1 MAYTSIIP
9 VHRLDNSIKYIC
21 DKEKTTKGTNAGSLE
36 EAIGYALN
44 REKTEEDIYEDSI
57 GCICSSA
64 YEDMLATKKRFH
76 KTEGVQGYH
85 LIQSFA
91 EGEVTPELAHAI
103 GLELAEE
110 LLQGRYEVV
119 VATHLNTGHCH
130 NHLVFN
136 SVSMADGRKYHSNGK
151 SYYEE
156 VRRISDGLCQK
167 YGLSVIQSSEK
178 KGKCYAEWQAE
189 KEGRPTWRTAI
200 RMDIREVVSESFTWR
215 QFISQMEKRGY
226 EWKLN
231 RKYIAL
237 RAPGMERYVRL
248 RSLGKQYSENGIREQ
263 ILKPKKREWKNAG
276 EQGQKRKLH
285 GLQALYYSYLY
296 QMGVLKKRPKYP
308 SPTLR
313 ADMRRLD
320 ERILQ
325 MEFLQKNHISTREE
339 LADYRKPLE
348 EKTAELIRERQ
359 GLYRREPGCGRLRE
373 ITEELKPLR
382 KEIRMCVRIEKQSVE
397 MEQRLREAEDFT
409 NSNWKR
415 KKDTAEKGIAK
426 GVVPKKA
433 RRQTE
438 QERR

>member
-9 VHRLDNSIKYIC
+9 VHRLDNSIKYIR
-21 DKEKTTKGTNAGSLE
+21 DKEKTTKERDGAGSLE

-44 REKTEEDIYEDSI
+44 REKTEEDVYEDSI

-76 KTEGVQGYH
+76 KTGGVQGYH

-103 GLELAEE
+103 GLELAEK

-119 VATHLNTGHCH
+119 VATHLNTGHYH

-156 VRRISDGLCQK
+156 VRQISDGLCRK
-167 YGLSVIQSSEK
+167 YGLSVIEPSGE
-178 KGKCYAEWQAE
+178 KGKSYAEWQAE

-200 RMDIREVVSESFTWR
+200 RMDIREAVAESFTWK
-215 QFISQMEKRGY
+215 QFIFQMEKRGY
-226 EWKLN
+226 EWKMN

-248 RSLGKQYSENGIREQ
+248 KSLGKHYSENGIREW
-263 ILKPKKREWKNAG
+263 ILRPKKQEWKNAEG
-276 EQGQKRKLH
+276 EGQKRKLH

-308 SPTLR
+308 SSILR
-313 ADMRRLD
+313 ADIRRLD
-320 ERILQ
+320 ERIQQ
-325 MEFLQKNHISTREE
+325 MDFLQKHGISTREE

-348 EKTAELIRERQ
+348 EKMAELLRERQ
-359 GLYRREPGCGRLRE
+359 NLYRKKPGCERLQE

-382 KEIRMCVRIEKQSVE
+382 KEIRMCVHIERQSVE
-397 MEQRLREAEDFT
+397 MEQRLREAEE
-409 NSNWKR
+409 WER
-415 KKDTAEKGIAK
+415 EKNAREKEQAK
-426 GVVPKKA
+426 GAVSKKA
-433 RRQTE
+433 RQKAE

>member
-9 VHRLDNSIKYIC
+9 VHRLDNSIKYIR
-21 DKEKTTKGTNAGSLE
+21 DKEKTTKKKDGAGSLE

-44 REKTEEDIYEDSI
+44 REKTEEDVYEDSI

-64 YEDMLATKKRFH
+64 YEDMLATKERFH
-76 KTEGVQGYH
+76 KTGGVQGYH

-103 GLELAEE
+103 GLELAEK

-119 VATHLNTGHCH
+119 VATHLNTGHYH

-156 VRRISDGLCQK
+156 VRRISDGLCRK
-167 YGLSVIQSSEK
+167 YGLSVIEPSGE
-178 KGKCYAEWQAE
+178 KGKSYAEWQAE

-200 RMDIREVVSESFTWR
+200 RMDIREAVAESFTWK

-248 RSLGKQYSENGIREQ
+248 KSLGKQYSENGIREW
-263 ILKPKKREWKNAG
+263 ILQPKKQEWKNAEG
-276 EQGQKRKLH
+276 QGQKRKLH

-308 SPTLR
+308 SSILR
-313 ADMRRLD
+313 ADIQRLD
-320 ERILQ
+320 ERIMQ
-325 MEFLQKNHISTREE
+325 MEFLQKHSISSREE
-339 LADYRKPLE
+339 LADYRKPME

-359 GLYRREPGCGRLRE
+359 NLYRKNPGCERIQE

-382 KEIRMCVRIEKQSVE
+382 KEIRMCVRIERQSVE
-397 MEQRLREAEDFT
+397 MEQRLCEAEE
-409 NSNWKR
+409 WER
-415 KKDTAEKGIAK
+415 EKNTGEKETAK
-426 GVVPKKA
+426 GAVSKKA
-433 RRQTE
+433 RQKAE

>member
-9 VHRLDNSIKYIC
+9 VHRLDNSIKYIR
-21 DKEKTTKGTNAGSLE
+21 DKEKTTKEKDGAESLE

-44 REKTEEDIYEDSI
+44 REKTEEDAYEDSI

-76 KTEGVQGYH
+76 KTGGVQGYH

-103 GLELAEE
+103 GLELAEK
-110 LLQGRYEVV
+110 LLRGRYEVV
-119 VATHLNTGHCH
+119 VATHLNTGHYH

-136 SVSMADGRKYHSNGK
+136 SVSMTDGRKYHSNGK

-156 VRRISDGLCQK
+156 VRRISDGLCLK
-167 YGLSVIQSSEK
+167 YGLSVIEPSGE
-178 KGKCYAEWQAE
+178 KGKNYAEWQAE

-200 RMDIREVVSESFTWR
+200 RMDIREAVAESFTWK
-215 QFISQMEKRGY
+215 QFIFRMEKQGY

-248 RSLGKQYSENGIREQ
+248 KSLGKQYSESSIREW
-263 ILKPKKREWKNAG
+263 ILQPKKQEWKKAG

-308 SPTLR
+308 SSILR
-313 ADMRRLD
+313 ADIRRLD

-325 MEFLQKNHISTREE
+325 MEFLQKHGISTREE

-359 GLYRREPGCGRLRE
+359 NLYRKDPGCGRLQE

-382 KEIRMCVRIEKQSVE
+382 KEIRLCVRIERQSVE
-397 MEQRLREAEDFT
+397 MEQRLREAEEWEREKAT
-409 NSNWKR
+409 GEKETAKR
-415 KKDTAEKGIAK
+415 M
-426 GVVPKKA
+426 VPKKA
-433 RRQTE
+433 RQEAE

>member
-9 VHRLDNSIKYIC
+9 VHRLDNSIKYIR
-21 DKEKTTKGTNAGSLE
+21 DKEKTTKEKEGAGSLQ
-36 EAIGYALN
+36 EAIGYVLN
-44 REKTEEDIYEDSI
+44 REKTEEDVYVDSI
-57 GCICSSA
+57 GCVCASA
-64 YEDMLATKKRFH
+64 YEDMLSTKKRFH
-76 KTEGVQGYH
+76 KTGGVQGYH

-91 EGEVTPELAHAI
+91 EEEVTPELAHAI
-103 GLELAEE
+103 GLELAEK
-110 LLQGRYEVV
+110 LLQGRYEAV
-119 VATHLNTGHCH
+119 VATHLNTGHYH

-156 VRRISDGLCQK
+156 VRRISDGLCHR
-167 YGLSVIQSSEK
+167 YGLSVIEPSGEK
-178 KGKCYAEWQAE
+178 RKSYAEWQAE

-200 RMDIREVVSESFTWR
+200 RMDIRETVAESFTWK

-248 RSLGKQYSENGIREQ
+248 KSLGKHYSENSIREW
-263 ILKPKKREWKNAG
+263 ILRPKKQKWKKAEG
-276 EQGQKRKLH
+276 EGQKQKRKLH

-308 SPTLR
+308 SSILR
-313 ADMRRLD
+313 ADIRRLD
-320 ERILQ
+320 ERIMQ
-325 MEFLQKNHISTREE
+325 MDFLQKHGISNREE

-348 EKTAELIRERQ
+348 EKVAELLRERQ
-359 GLYRREPGCGRLRE
+359 NLYRKKSGCERLQE

-382 KEIRMCVRIEKQSVE
+382 KEIRMCVRIERQSVE
-397 MEQRLREAEDFT
+397 MEQRMREAEE
-409 NSNWKR
+409 WER
-415 KKDTAEKGIAK
+415 EKEA
-426 GVVPKKA
+426 VPKKA
-433 RRQTE
+433 RQKAE

>member
-9 VHRLDNSIKYIC
+9 VHRLDNSIKYIR
-21 DKEKTTKGTNAGSLE
+21 DKEKTTKERDGAGSLE

-44 REKTEEDIYEDSI
+44 REKTEEDVYEDSI

-76 KTEGVQGYH
+76 KTGGVQGYH

-103 GLELAEE
+103 GLELAEK

-119 VATHLNTGHCH
+119 VATHLNTGHYH

-156 VRRISDGLCQK
+156 VRRISDGLCRK
-167 YGLSVIQSSEK
+167 YGLSVIEPSGE
-178 KGKCYAEWQAE
+178 KGKSYAEWQAE

-200 RMDIREVVSESFTWR
+200 RMDIREAVAESFTWK

-248 RSLGKQYSENGIREQ
+248 KSLGKQYSENGIREW
-263 ILKPKKREWKNAG
+263 ILQPKKQDWKNAEG
-276 EQGQKRKLH
+276 HGQKRKLH

-308 SPTLR
+308 SSILR
-313 ADMRRLD
+313 ADIRRLD
-320 ERILQ
+320 ERIQQ
-325 MEFLQKNHISTREE
+325 MDFLQKHGISTREE

-348 EKTAELIRERQ
+348 EKVAELLRERQ
-359 GLYRREPGCGRLRE
+359 NLYRKEPGCERLQE

-382 KEIRMCVRIEKQSVE
+382 KEIRMCIRIERQSVE
-397 MEQRLREAEDFT
+397 MEQRLCEAEE
-409 NSNWKR
+409 WER
-415 KKDTAEKGIAK
+415 EKETAK
-426 GVVPKKA
+426 GAVSKKA
-433 RRQTE
+433 RQKAE

>member
-9 VHRLDNSIKYIC
+9 VHRLDNSIKYIR
-21 DKEKTTKGTNAGSLE
+21 DKEKTTKEKDGAESLE

-44 REKTEEDIYEDSI
+44 REKTEEDAYEDSI

-64 YEDMLATKKRFH
+64 YEDMLATKNRFH
-76 KTEGVQGYH
+76 KTGGVQGYH

-103 GLELAEE
+103 GLELAEK

-119 VATHLNTGHCH
+119 VATHLNTGHYH

-136 SVSMADGRKYHSNGK
+136 SVSMVDGSKYHSNGK

-156 VRRISDGLCQK
+156 VRRISDGLCRK
-167 YGLSVIQSSEK
+167 YGLSVIEPSGE
-178 KGKCYAEWQAE
+178 KGKNYAEWQAE

-200 RMDIREVVSESFTWR
+200 HMDIREAVAESFTWK
-215 QFISQMEKRGY
+215 QFISRMEKQGY

-248 RSLGKQYSENGIREQ
+248 KSLGKQYSENGIREW
-263 ILKPKKREWKNAG
+263 ILQPKKQEWKKAG
-276 EQGQKRKLH
+276 EQKRKLH

-308 SPTLR
+308 SSILR
-313 ADMRRLD
+313 ADIRRLD

-325 MEFLQKNHISTREE
+325 MEFLQKHGISTREE
-339 LADYRKPLE
+339 LAKYRKPLE

-359 GLYRREPGCGRLRE
+359 NLYRKKPGCERLQE

-382 KEIRMCVRIEKQSVE
+382 KEIRLCVRIERQSVE
-397 MEQRLREAEDFT
+397 MEQRLREAEEWEREKAAGEKET
-409 NSNWKR
+409 AKR
-415 KKDTAEKGIAK
+415 M
-426 GVVPKKA
+426 VPKKA
-433 RRQTE
+433 RQEAE

>member
-9 VHRLDNSIKYIC
+9 VHRLDNSINYIR
-21 DKEKTTKGTNAGSLE
+21 DKEKTTKGKQGADSLE

-44 REKTEEDIYEDSI
+44 REKKEEDVHEDSI

-64 YEDMLATKKRFH
+64 YEDMLATKRRFH
-76 KTEGVQGYH
+76 KTGGVQGYH

-91 EGEVTPELAHAI
+91 EGEVTPELAHAV
-103 GLELAEE
+103 GLELAER

-119 VATHLNTGHCH
+119 VATHLNTGHYH

-136 SVSMADGRKYHSNGK
+136 SVSMTDGRKYHSNGK

-156 VRRISDGLCQK
+156 VRRISDELCVK
-167 YGLSVIQSSEK
+167 YGLSVIVPSGE
-178 KGKCYAEWQAE
+178 KGKSYAEWQAE

-200 RMDIREVVSESFTWR
+200 RMDIREAVAESFTWK

-248 RSLGKQYSENGIREQ
+248 KSLGKHYSENSIREW
-263 ILKPKKREWKNAG
+263 ILWPKKQEWKKAEG
-276 EQGQKRKLH
+276 QGQKRKLH

-308 SPTLR
+308 SSILR
-313 ADMRRLD
+313 ADIRRLD
-320 ERILQ
+320 ERIMQ
-325 MEFLQKNHISTREE
+325 MDFLQKHGISTREE

-348 EKTAELIRERQ
+348 EKVAELLRERQ
-359 GLYRREPGCGRLRE
+359 NLYRKKPGCERLQE
-373 ITEELKPLR
+373 ISEELKPLR
-382 KEIRMCVRIEKQSVE
+382 KEIRMCVRIERQSVE
-397 MEQRLREAEDFT
+397 MEQRMREAEE
-409 NSNWKR
+409 W
-415 KKDTAEKGIAK
+415 EKEKEQAK
-426 GVVPKKA
+426 EAVSKKA
-433 RRQTE
+433 RQKAE

>member
-9 VHRLDNSIKYIC
+9 VHRLDNSITYIR
-21 DKEKTTKGTNAGSLE
+21 DKEKTTKERDGAGSLE

-44 REKTEEDIYEDSI
+44 REKTEEDVYEDSI

-76 KTEGVQGYH
+76 KTGGVQGYH

-103 GLELAEE
+103 GLELAEK

-119 VATHLNTGHCH
+119 VATHLNTGHYH

-156 VRRISDGLCQK
+156 VRRISDGLCRK
-167 YGLSVIQSSEK
+167 YGLSVIEPSGEK
-178 KGKCYAEWQAE
+178 SKSYAEWQAE

-200 RMDIREVVSESFTWR
+200 RMDIREAVAESFTWK

-248 RSLGKQYSENGIREQ
+248 KSLGKHYSENGIREW
-263 ILKPKKREWKNAG
+263 ILQPKKQDWKNAEG
-276 EQGQKRKLH
+276 QGQKRKLH

-308 SPTLR
+308 SSILR
-313 ADMRRLD
+313 ADIRRLD
-320 ERILQ
+320 KRIMQ
-325 MEFLQKNHISTREE
+325 MEFIQKHGISTREE

-348 EKTAELIRERQ
+348 EKVAELLRERQ
-359 GLYRREPGCGRLRE
+359 NLYRKEPGCERLQE

-382 KEIRMCVRIEKQSVE
+382 KEIRMCIRIERQSVE
-397 MEQRLREAEDFT
+397 MEQRMREAEE
-409 NSNWKR
+409 WER
-415 KKDTAEKGIAK
+415 EKSTREKETAK
-426 GVVPKKA
+426 GAVSKKA
-433 RRQTE
+433 RQKAE
-438 QERR
+438 KERR

>member
-9 VHRLDNSIKYIC
+9 VHRLDNSIKYIR
-21 DKEKTTKGTNAGSLE
+21 DKEKTTQEKDGAGSLE
-36 EAIGYALN
+36 EAIGHALN
-44 REKTEEDIYEDSI
+44 REKTEEDVYEDSI

-76 KTEGVQGYH
+76 KTGGVQGYH

-91 EGEVTPELAHAI
+91 GGEVTPELAHAI
-103 GLELAEE
+103 GLELAEK

-119 VATHLNTGHCH
+119 VATHLNTGHYH

-167 YGLSVIQSSEK
+167 YGLSVIEPSGE
-178 KGKCYAEWQAE
+178 KGKSYAEWQAE
-189 KEGRPTWRTAI
+189 KEGRPTWRSAI
-200 RMDIREVVSESFTWR
+200 RMDIREAVAESFTWK
-215 QFISQMEKRGY
+215 QFVSQMEKRGY

-248 RSLGKQYSENGIREQ
+248 KSLGKHYSENSIREW
-263 ILKPKKREWKNAG
+263 ILRPKKQEWKHV
-276 EQGQKRKLH
+276 ERQGKKRKLH

-308 SPTLR
+308 SSILR
-313 ADMRRLD
+313 ADIRRLD
-320 ERILQ
+320 ERIMQ
-325 MEFLQKNHISTREE
+325 MDFLHKHGISTREE

-348 EKTAELIRERQ
+348 EKVAELLRERQ
-359 GLYRREPGCGRLRE
+359 NLYRKKPGCERLQE

-382 KEIRMCVRIEKQSVE
+382 KEIRMCVRIERQSVE
-397 MEQRLREAEDFT
+397 MEQRMREAEE
-409 NSNWKR
+409 WER
-415 KKDTAEKGIAK
+415 EKEQAK
-426 GVVPKKA
+426 EAMPKKA
-433 RRQTE
+433 RQKAE

>member
-9 VHRLDNSIKYIC
+9 VHRLDNSIKYIR
-21 DKEKTTKGTNAGSLE
+21 DKEKTTREKDGAGSLE

-44 REKTEEDIYEDSI
+44 REKTEEDVYEDSI

-64 YEDMLATKKRFH
+64 YEDMLATKERFH
-76 KTEGVQGYH
+76 KTGGVQGYH

-103 GLELAEE
+103 GLELAEK

-119 VATHLNTGHCH
+119 VATHLNTGHYH

-156 VRRISDGLCQK
+156 VRRISDGLCRK
-167 YGLSVIQSSEK
+167 YGLSVIEPSGE
-178 KGKCYAEWQAE
+178 KGKSYAEWQAE
-189 KEGRPTWRTAI
+189 KKGRPTWRTAI
-200 RMDIREVVSESFTWR
+200 RMDIREAVAESFTWK

-248 RSLGKQYSENGIREQ
+248 KSLGKNYSENGIREW
-263 ILKPKKREWKNAG
+263 ILRPKKQEWKNA
-276 EQGQKRKLH
+276 ERHGQKRKLH

-308 SPTLR
+308 SSILR
-313 ADMRRLD
+313 ADIRRLD
-320 ERILQ
+320 ERIQQ
-325 MEFLQKNHISTREE
+325 MDFLQKHGISTREE

-348 EKTAELIRERQ
+348 EKTTELIRERQ
-359 GLYRREPGCGRLRE
+359 NLYRKKSGCERLQE

-382 KEIRMCVRIEKQSVE
+382 KEIRMCVRIERQSVE
-397 MEQRLREAEDFT
+397 MEQRLCEAEE
-409 NSNWKR
+409 WER
-415 KKDTAEKGIAK
+415 EKSTGEKETAK
-426 GVVPKKA
+426 GAVSKKA
-433 RRQTE
+433 RQKTE

>member
-9 VHRLDNSIKYIC
+9 VHRLDNSIKYIR
-21 DKEKTTKGTNAGSLE
+21 DKEKTTKERDGAGSLE

-44 REKTEEDIYEDSI
+44 REKTEEDVYEDSI

-64 YEDMLATKKRFH
+64 YEDMLTTKKRFH
-76 KTEGVQGYH
+76 KTGGVQGYH

-103 GLELAEE
+103 GLELAEK

-119 VATHLNTGHCH
+119 VATHLNTGHYH

-136 SVSMADGRKYHSNGK
+136 SVSMADGCKYHSNGK

-156 VRRISDGLCQK
+156 VRQISDGLCRK
-167 YGLSVIQSSEK
+167 YGLSVIEPSGE
-178 KGKCYAEWQAE
+178 KGKSYAEWQAE
-189 KEGRPTWRTAI
+189 KEGRPTWRSAI
-200 RMDIREVVSESFTWR
+200 RMDIREAVAESFTWK

-248 RSLGKQYSENGIREQ
+248 KSLGKHYSENGIREW
-263 ILKPKKREWKNAG
+263 ILQPKKQEWKNAEG
-276 EQGQKRKLH
+276 QEQRRKLH

-308 SPTLR
+308 ASILR
-313 ADMRRLD
+313 ADIRRLD
-320 ERILQ
+320 ERIMQ
-325 MEFLQKNHISTREE
+325 MDFLQKHGISTREE

-348 EKTAELIRERQ
+348 EKVAELLRERQ
-359 GLYRREPGCGRLRE
+359 NLYRKKPGCERLQE

-382 KEIRMCVRIEKQSVE
+382 KEIRMCVRIERQSVE
-397 MEQRLREAEDFT
+397 MEQRMREAEK
-409 NSNWKR
+409 WER
-415 KKDTAEKGIAK
+415 EKEQAK
-426 GVVPKKA
+426 EAVPKKA
-433 RRQTE
+433 RQKAE

>member
-9 VHRLDNSIKYIC
+9 VHRLDNSIHYIR
-21 DKEKTTKGTNAGSLE
+21 DKEKTTKGKQGADSLE
-36 EAIGYALN
+36 DAIGYALN
-44 REKTEEDIYEDSI
+44 REKTEEDVYEDSI

-64 YEDMLATKKRFH
+64 YEDMLATKRRFH
-76 KTEGVQGYH
+76 KTGGVQGYH

-103 GLELAEE
+103 GLELAER

-119 VATHLNTGHCH
+119 VATHLNTGHYH

-136 SVSMADGRKYHSNGK
+136 SVSMTDGRKYHSNGK

-156 VRRISDGLCQK
+156 VRRISDGLCLK
-167 YGLSVIQSSEK
+167 YGLSVIEPSGG

-200 RMDIREVVSESFTWR
+200 RMDIREAVAESFTWK
-215 QFISQMEKRGY
+215 QFISRMEKRGY

-248 RSLGKQYSENGIREQ
+248 KSLGKPYSENSIREQ
-263 ILKPKKREWKNAG
+263 ILRPKKREWKNAG
-276 EQGQKRKLH
+276 EQAQKRKLH

-296 QMGVLKKRPKYP
+296 QMGVLKERPKYP
-308 SPTLR
+308 SPILR
-313 ADMRRLD
+313 ADIRRLD
-320 ERILQ
+320 EKIVQ

-339 LADYRKPLE
+339 LAAYRKPLE

-359 GLYRREPGCGRLRE
+359 GMYRREPGCERLRE
-373 ITEELKPLR
+373 ITGELKPLR

-397 MEQRLREAEDFT
+397 MEQRLRA
-409 NSNWKR
+409 
-415 KKDTAEKGIAK
+415 AEKWESGKATVEKETAK
-426 GVVPKKA
+426 GAVQAKA
-433 RRQTE
+433 RQQAE

>member
-9 VHRLDNSIKYIC
+9 VHRLDNSIKYIR
-21 DKEKTTKGTNAGSLE
+21 DKEKTTKEKDGAGSLE

-44 REKTEEDIYEDSI
+44 REKTEEDVYEDSI

-76 KTEGVQGYH
+76 KTGGVQGYH

-103 GLELAEE
+103 GLELAEKF
-110 LLQGRYEVV
+110 LQGRYEVV
-119 VATHLNTGHCH
+119 VATHLNTGHYH

-156 VRRISDGLCQK
+156 VRRISDGLCRK
-167 YGLSVIQSSEK
+167 YGLSVIEPFGEK
-178 KGKCYAEWQAE
+178 SKSYAEWQAE

-200 RMDIREVVSESFTWR
+200 RMDIREAVAESFTWK

-248 RSLGKQYSENGIREQ
+248 KSLGKHYSENGIREW
-263 ILKPKKREWKNAG
+263 ILQPKKQDWKNA
-276 EQGQKRKLH
+276 ERQGQKRKLH

-308 SPTLR
+308 SSILR
-313 ADMRRLD
+313 ADIRRLD
-320 ERILQ
+320 ERIQQ
-325 MEFLQKNHISTREE
+325 MDFLQKHGISTREE
-339 LADYRKPLE
+339 LANYRKPLE
-348 EKTAELIRERQ
+348 EKTAELLRERQ
-359 GLYRREPGCGRLRE
+359 NLYRKKPGCERLQE

-382 KEIRMCVRIEKQSVE
+382 KEIRMCVRIERQSVE
-397 MEQRLREAEDFT
+397 MEQRMREAEE
-409 NSNWKR
+409 WEREKR
-415 KKDTAEKGIAK
+415 TREKETAK
-426 GVVPKKA
+426 GAVSKKA
-433 RRQTE
+433 RQKAE
-438 QERR
+438 KERR